1 MPRWPTEPARGAS
14 SPARQG
20 VTDSPRSLRI
30 FADHLSETAQVTH
43 AGRLTCAGAAGEPKL
58 APLRRASAG
67 LSPFGHV
74 LARPGLP
81 MRSTRTSALRD
92 LVQAICPRR
101 TEEITIFPVSGSF
114 AAKAEPIRSYLA
126 PGRSFGR
133 SGYPGG
139 SSGSA
144 ILPALAGTCPGSD
157 PNRLKGEPLVIEA
170 RSLPVGDRCLIAIGS
185 PGSSPCRPSR
195 RCVSVI
201 RGEASD
207 SLREGGQ
214 IEACQLLHDVSSDAG
229 QGVRVGLF
237 QAAQPGLG

>member
-1 MPRWPTEPARGAS
+1 LGFPLSDTCWPGRACRCAARARPRCATSSRPSVLGELKRS
-14 SPARQG
+14 QYSRSPAASRRKQN
-20 VTDSPRSLRI
+20 
-30 FADHLSETAQVTH
+30 LS
-43 AGRLTCAGAAGEPKL
+43 AATLPL
-58 APLRRASAG
+58 AVASG
-67 LSPFGHV
+67 
-74 LARPGLP
+74 
-81 MRSTRTSALRD
+81 D
-92 LVQAICPRR
+92 
-101 TEEITIFPVSGSF
+101 
-114 AAKAEPIRSYLA
+114 
-126 PGRSFGR
+126 PGRH
-133 SGYPGG
+133 PGG